1 MAFASTSAGASK
13 TWITRRVV
21 NGKMQVRTLGKYP
34 ALRVAKA
41 RVLTLQ
47 LALDRNASERMMES
61 VAKEYYNE
69 VVPIEHRRPEFFR
82 GYLNR
87 AILPELGPHR
97 VVDLPPIDVA
107 AVIRNYKA
115 RG

>member
-1 MAFASTSAGASK
+1 
-13 TWITRRVV
+13 
-21 NGKMQVRTLGKYP
+21 
-34 ALRVAKA
+34 
-41 RVLTLQ
+41 
-47 LALDRNASERMMES
+47 
-61 VAKEYYNE
+61 
-69 VVPIEHRRPEFFR
+69 VPIEHRRPEFVR
-82 GYLNR
+82 GYLDR